1 MTAVSKDVYINKLN
15 EMVDICNNTYRK
27 KMKMKPA
34 DVMVDTYFVFH
45 LGEKDKDPQFK
56 IGSHV
61 RISIHKNV
69 FEKGYTP
76 SWSKEIFVVNNFKN
90 TVTWIYVIGD
100 IKDEEVVSTFYQK
113 ELKKNNQTRFRI
125 GNGPRRI
132 GDKLYVKL
140 YEGL

>member
-34 DVMVDTYFVFH
+34 DVMVDTYFAFH

-113 ELKKNNQTRFRI
+113 ELKKKQSN
-125 GNGPRRI
+125 
-132 GDKLYVKL
+132 KV
-140 YEGL
+140 